1 MQLLE
6 QRILASG
13 KVLPGDVLKV
23 DSFLN
28 HQLDTEL
35 LDEIGREIARLFEGG
50 DVTKV
55 LTAETGGIAIA
66 CFTARYLHCPAV
78 YAKKAKPSN
87 LAADVWSAEV
97 HSYTHNNDYV
107 MSVSKEYIGKDDT
120 VLLVDDF
127 LANGCALRGMLE
139 ICRKAGA
146 KVAGAGIAVEK
157 GYQDGGNELRR
168 EGLRIESMAKIA
180 SMDPEDGI
188 RFC

>member
-6 QRILASG
+6 QRILVDG

-28 HQLDTEL
+28 HQLDPEL
-35 LDEIGREIARLFEGG
+35 LDEVGREIARLFEGEQI
-50 DVTKV
+50 TKV
-55 LTAETGGIAIA
+55 LTTETGGIAIA

-78 YAKKAKPSN
+78 YAKKSKPSN
-87 LAADVWSAEV
+87 LAKDVWSAKV
-97 HSYTHNNDYV
+97 HSYTHNNDYI
-107 MSVSKEYIGKDDT
+107 MSVAKDYIKKEDT

-139 ICRKAGA
+139 ICREAGA

-157 GYQDGGNELRR
+157 GYQSGGSELRG